1 MEVADITSRRYP
13 QTIRAR
19 VPAGLPQAIE
29 IAARAQFTNPA
40 EYLRRA
46 VVRALQADGVHL
58 DADGRIATQTPDT
71 HAEKELSA

>member
-1 MEVADITSRRYP
+1 M
-13 QTIRAR
+13 IRAR

-58 DADGRIATQTPDT
+58 DAEGRIKVPAPT
-71 HAEKELSA
+71 HSKEEQPA